1 MCITRL
7 VESSLMITEEHYAF
21 LCFILIA
28 GMVCQPLLALILL
41 TCLCSIPR
49 ALGEDQV
56 EDDNGSYRT
65 NKELSQNEER
75 EMLERL

>member
-1 MCITRL
+1 
-7 VESSLMITEEHYAF
+7 MITEEHYTF
-21 LCFILIA
+21 LA

-41 TCLCSIPR
+41 TCLCSLPR

-65 NKELSQNEER
+65 KELSQNEER
-75 EMLERL
+75 EMLERQ